1 MNLKSQIIV
10 LLVIPTIFGI
20 LINVLKSKS
29 LPFIAEPI
37 VLMKK
42 QEDLSQQLNH
52 PVIRE
57 IGIEIAF
64 DLYNKGTLFVDAR
77 AKEYVVNGAIPRAIS
92 NNDIDLLSTEIDSL
106 LGFDSPFIIY
116 CGDDDCGSSLE
127 LAYELQDF
135 GFSNILV
142 FKGGWK
148 MWKDSGYEVYKNE

>member
-77 AKEYVVNGAIPRAIS
+77 AKEYVINGAIPGAIS

-148 MWKDSGYEVYKNE
+148 IWKDSGYEVYKNE

>member
-1 MNLKSQIIV
+1 MNLKSQIIA
-10 LLVIPTIFGI
+10 LLVIPSIFGI
-20 LINVLKSKS
+20 FINRLKSKS
-29 LPFIAEPI
+29 LPFIAQPI
-37 VLMKK
+37 VLLKK
-42 QEDLSQQLNH
+42 QEDLSKTLNQ

-77 AKEYVVNGAIPRAIS
+77 ANEYVINGIIPGAIS
-92 NNDIDLLSTEIDSL
+92 NDDIDLLSIEIDSL